1 MILTARKGATLECDY
16 KRKGRDCSMII
27 DFMIA
32 MLLVY
37 LCAASLVRLARRQF
51 GLVVY
56 NWIAAVAWALG
67 ESGTCLEIPFKRVY
81 YRRASFSTWTSLQY
95 QVIVYCLAYWCLD
108 RVLPSLMAGMRPQLF
123 PGYEAAPTASLSTLR
138 SGALYIVSTPVCY
151 GWRSSVHTK
160 HHIPMRLQ

>member
-1 MILTARKGATLECDY
+1 
-16 KRKGRDCSMII
+16 MII

-95 QVIVYCLAYWCLD
+95 QVIVYCLATWSTE
-108 RVLPSLMAGMRPQLF
+108 PSPAKPCHVACDLSCSQATKQLQQ
-123 PGYEAAPTASLSTLR
+123 
-138 SGALYIVSTPVCY
+138 
-151 GWRSSVHTK
+151 
-160 HHIPMRLQ
+160 HHFQHYDPAHCI